1 MSGFGEPMGDENCT
15 YRTLTC
21 CPKADLYTWDVA
33 NYLSQDPISWLEV
46 EVVGGTAR
54 TRLATML
61 HDNGRLGPSA
71 RVLLDHTLASHARS
85 VYIAGI

>member
-54 TRLATML
+54 TRLGLQCYMIT
-61 HDNGRLGPSA
+61 GGW
-71 RVLLDHTLASHARS
+71 VLLRGSYWIIPWHPTRG
-85 VYIAGI
+85 VYT